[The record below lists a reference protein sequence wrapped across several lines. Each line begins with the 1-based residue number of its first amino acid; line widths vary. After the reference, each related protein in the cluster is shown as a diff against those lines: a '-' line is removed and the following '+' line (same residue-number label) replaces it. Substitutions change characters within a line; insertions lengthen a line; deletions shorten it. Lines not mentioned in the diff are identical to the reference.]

1 MRARSAPAIPV
12 TTRLSGR
19 GPKDAP
25 GLARLRAAV
34 VEAPPQLIG
43 DVAKLGIGDPEAIA
57 LWYGEGDM
65 PTPAFICDAA
75 HRAMLAGE
83 TFYSHKRGLPEL
95 RQALAAY
102 ASGLYA
108 RPVAADRITVTASG
122 MHGILIA
129 MQAVLAAGDN
139 AVLVGP
145 LWPNAEATVRVVGAE
160 PRVVGLDNR
169 NGVWRI
175 DLERLFAACD
185 DDTRLIFV
193 NSPGNPTGWMMETQ
207 EQQAILDFA
216 RARGIW
222 VMADEVYARLVY
234 DRDVAPSFLDLAEP
248 DDPVVVVNSFSK
260 SWAMTG
266 WRVGWLTHP
275 PWIGDALAELIEYS
289 VSSVPPFLQRA
300 ALTAVTEGEDLVAEI
315 RARCRLGRDIVTPAL
330 TAHPRV
336 IMSPPAA
343 AFYAFFRV
351 EGMTDSLAW
360 AHRLYRETKVGVAPG
375 IAFGPAGEGWIR
387 LCFASS
393 AEQLRTAMER
403 LTGFLDMD

>member
-1 MRARSAPAIPV
+1 MDAV
-12 TTRLSGR
+12 TPLAR
-19 GPKDAP
+19 GPVDAP
-25 GLARLRAAV
+25 GLARLRAV
-34 VEAPPQLIG
+34 VVDQPPQLIG
-43 DVAKLGIGDPEAIA
+43 AVARLGMGDPEAIA

-65 PTPAFICDAA
+65 ATPRFICDAA

-95 RQALAAY
+95 QAALAGY
-102 ASGLYA
+102 MSGLYA
-108 RPVAADRITVTASG
+108 RPVAADRVTVTASG
-122 MHGILIA
+122 MHGILTA
-129 MQAVLAAGDN
+129 MQAILQAGDN

-145 LWPNAEATVRVVGAE
+145 LWPNAEATAKIAGAE
-160 PRVVGLDNR
+160 ARVVGLDNE
-169 NGVWRI
+169 NGVWRL
-175 DLERLFAACD
+175 DLDKLFAATD
-185 DDTRLIFV
+185 ESTRIIFV
-193 NSPGNPTGWMMETQ
+193 NSPGNPTGWMLERE

-234 DRDVAPSFLDLAEP
+234 DRPAAPSFLELAEP
-248 DDPVVVVNSFSK
+248 DDPVIVVNSFSK

-275 PWIGDALAELIEYS
+275 PWLGDAFAELIEYS

-300 ALTAVTEGEDLVAEI
+300 AIAAVTEGEELVAEI
-315 RARCRLGRDIVTPAL
+315 RERCRAGRDIVTPAL

-336 IMSPPAA
+336 VMAPPKA

-351 EGMTDSLAW
+351 DGLTDSLDW
-360 AHRLYRETKVGVAPG
+360 AKRLYLETKVGVAPG
-375 IAFGPAGEGWIR
+375 RAFGPVGEGWIR

-393 AEQLRTAMER
+393 PERLRTACER
-403 LTGFLDMD
+403 ISGFLDRG